1 MSHLAKIE
9 LEINDLTALDKACK
23 RMGFELMKGQKTYK
37 WYGRWVGDS
46 PLPEGVDKS
55 KLGTCDHAIKVPGAS
70 YEVGVLKKDNGKYG
84 LLWDY
89 WGAGGLPEKIGKNG
103 GLLKQAYTLEK
114 AKMESIKKGYFVKEQ
129 KLNGKIQLTVEVR

>member
-23 RMGFELMKGQKTYK
+23 RLGFELVREQKTYK
-37 WYGRWVGDS
+37 WYGRWVGDA
-46 PLPEGVDKS
+46 PLPEGLDVS
-55 KLGTCDHAIKVPGAS
+55 KLGTCEHAIKVPNAS
-70 YEVGVLKKDNGKYG
+70 YEVGVVKKANGNYG

-89 WGAGGLPEKIGKNG
+89 WGAGGLAEKIGKDG

-114 AKMESIKKGYFVKEQ
+114 AKQEAVRKGYSVREQRINNKIELRVFV
-129 KLNGKIQLTVEVR
+129 R